1 MKHPENPELQ
11 ALSDAYDKTRRAA
24 DRDHAGPPSKSA
36 RYLAYLDAC
45 EAERNAKKAYF
56 EALKKAQS

>member
-1 MKHPENPELQ
+1 MEHPDNPELQ
-11 ALSDAYDKTRRAA
+11 ALADTYAMTRRAA
-24 DRDHAGPPSKSA
+24 DRDNAGPPSRKP

-56 EALKKAQS
+56 EAVKKAKA